1 MGGAVRTSVQ
11 MVLLRA
17 PDPPATARFYTT
29 HLGYRPVTEDADEVI
44 LDGYGMQIVISR
56 GQGDGLT
63 EPPSREEAA
72 VEVTVDMR
80 RMEAVWDEDRKK
92 NPRVLGPV
100 LDGRGVFVYVT
111 LDPAGNPVALVTA
124 LPRVTPDM
132 PEGRVTKRLR
142 RPDFD

>member
-1 MGGAVRTSVQ
+1 
-11 MVLLRA
+11 MVLLQA
-17 PDPPATARFYTT
+17 PDPREAARFYTSQ
-29 HLGYRPVTEDADEVI
+29 LGYRPISEEPGEVV
-44 LDGYGMQIVISR
+44 LDGYGMQIVLSR

-63 EPPSREEAA
+63 EPPSRDEAA

-80 RMEAVWDEDRKK
+80 RMEQVWEADRERD
-92 NPRVLGPV
+92 PTVLGPV

-124 LPRVTPDM
+124 LPRMTPDT

>member
-1 MGGAVRTSVQ
+1 
-11 MVLLRA
+11 MVLLQA
-17 PDPPATARFYTT
+17 PDPRAAAQFYASQ
-29 HLGYRPVTEDADEVI
+29 LGYRTVTEDPVEVV
-44 LDGYGMQIVISR
+44 LDGYGMQIVISQ

-63 EPPSREEAA
+63 EPPAREQAA

-80 RMEAVWDEDRKK
+80 RMESVWEADRAR
-92 NPRVLGPV
+92 NPRVQGPV

-124 LPRVTPDM
+124 LPRVTPDT
-132 PEGRVTKRLR
+132 PEGRVTKRLS

>member
-1 MGGAVRTSVQ
+1 
-11 MVLLRA
+11 MVLLQA
-17 PDPPATARFYTT
+17 PDPRETASFYSSQ
-29 HLGYRPVTEDADEVI
+29 LGYRPVHEDPEEVV

-63 EPPSREEAA
+63 EPPPREQAA

-80 RMEAVWDEDRKK
+80 RMESVWEADRQR
-92 NPRVLGPV
+92 NPKVAGPV

-124 LPRVTPDM
+124 LPRVTPDA

-142 RPDFD
+142 RPDFE

>member
-1 MGGAVRTSVQ
+1 
-11 MVLLRA
+11 MVLLQA
-17 PDPPATARFYTT
+17 PDPREAARFYTG
-29 HLGYRPVTEDADEVI
+29 HLGYRAVTEDAEEVI
-44 LDGYGMQIVISR
+44 LDGYGMQIVLSR

-63 EPPSREEAA
+63 EPPAREQAA

-80 RMEAVWDEDRKK
+80 RMESVWEADRDR
-92 NPRVLGPV
+92 NPGIQGPV

-111 LDPAGNPVALVTA
+111 LDPAGNPVALVTT
-124 LPRVTPDM
+124 LPRVTPDA